1 MHEHDGDT
9 VLIVGHSNTAPELIH
24 QLGDVDV
31 PPIGDDEYDTLYVLS
46 IPSFGHASVLR
57 MEY

>member
-1 MHEHDGDT
+1 MIHEFGD
-9 VLIVGHSNTAPELIH
+9 I
-24 QLGDVDV
+24 DV
-31 PPIGDDEYDTLYVLS
+31 PPIADDDYDTLYVLS